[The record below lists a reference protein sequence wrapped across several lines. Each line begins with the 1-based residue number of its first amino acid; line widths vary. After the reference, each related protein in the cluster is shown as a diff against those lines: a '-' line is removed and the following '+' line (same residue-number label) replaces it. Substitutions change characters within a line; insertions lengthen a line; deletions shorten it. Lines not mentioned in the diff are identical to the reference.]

1 METSQR
7 SSWLLRLGFV
17 AGRFVDRLLVLLV
30 LGRGLEHG
38 FEFLMLHAL
47 GALAVTAVSG
57 LALLG
62 HLSHLLSGDPIV
74 KEQLQYKVYLTY
86 QSICKFICL
95 VSRGLFCLFGLLI
108 FGSIPKLGLQE

>member
-1 METSQR
+1 MENFSSIAGSVETSQR
-7 SSWLLRLGFV
+7 SGWLLRLGLV

-38 FEFLMLHAL
+38 FELFMFHAL

-62 HLSHLLSGDPIV
+62 QITHPLSWDPRV
-74 KEQLQYKVYLTY
+74 KEQMQYNT
-86 QSICKFICL
+86 
-95 VSRGLFCLFGLLI
+95 
-108 FGSIPKLGLQE
+108 